1 MKREFWQA
9 RWDTRQIGFHE
20 GRPNELLVA
29 YADRF
34 APKSRIL
41 VPLAG
46 RAADLGWLADRGH
59 EVVGVEFVRRAIDE
73 LFEGVDVRAHR
84 LGPHKAF
91 SARGITM
98 VLGDMFA
105 MKPAD
110 LGTFDAIYD
119 RAALIALEPS
129 TRAGYV
135 EVCAA
140 LNPRGPTLLIAFA
153 YDQSKTPGPPFSI
166 DGKTVRDLFAGRSVE
181 HLETRPASVSPRMRE
196 SGVDSIDETIYRIGY
211 RIG

>member
-1 MKREFWQA
+1 MKREFWQG
-9 RWDTRQIGFHE
+9 RWDTKQIGFHE
-20 GRPNELLVA
+20 GRPNDLLVA
-29 YADRF
+29 HADRF

-46 RAADLGWLADRGH
+46 KAADLGWLADQGH

-84 LGPHKAF
+84 LGPHEAF

-105 MKPAD
+105 MKPVD

-129 TRAGYV
+129 TRAAYV

-140 LNPRGPTLLIAFA
+140 LNPKGPTLLIAFA
-153 YDQSKTPGPPFSI
+153 YDPSKAPGPPFSI
-166 DGKTVRDLFAGRSVE
+166 DDETVRELFAGRAVE
-181 HLETRPASVSPRMRE
+181 RLETRPASVPPHMRE
-196 SGVDSIDETIYRIGY
+196 SGIVSIEETIYRIG
-211 RIG
+211 